1 MDLFYNQ
8 QKISQ
13 LPITGE
19 TTIGQIKKTLHD
31 WLAPQGITSYSIRI
45 FFSNG
50 TELSNVVFQTNTYD
64 ASNLQAQ
71 AQLLLGGSIHINT
84 QPAQAPAA
92 TTPVSTVPVAD
103 VVTKTG
109 AKTTKARQFEAS
121 ENLYLIKYNDEYK
134 IFRTESDAY
143 EWLLEEIL
151 DGGVD
156 LDELGLTEPVDF
168 DDENVQ
174 ETITEYV
181 EANGDNIAPDV
192 VDLLE

>member
-13 LPITGE
+13 LPVTGE
-19 TTIGQIKKTLHD
+19 TTIGQIKKTLND
-31 WLAPQGITSYSIRI
+31 WLVPQGITSYSVRL

-64 ASNLQAQ
+64 ASNFQAQ
-71 AQLLLGGSIHINT
+71 AALLLGGSIHINT
-84 QPAQAPAA
+84 QPAPVPAA
-92 TTPVSTVPVAD
+92 TTPAAAVPVAA
-103 VVTKTG
+103 VVTKTETKP
-109 AKTTKARQFEAS
+109 AKARHFEAS
-121 ENLYLIKYNDEYK
+121 ENLYLVKYNDEYK

-151 DGGVD
+151 DSGVD

-181 EANGDNIAPDV
+181 EANGDNIAPDA